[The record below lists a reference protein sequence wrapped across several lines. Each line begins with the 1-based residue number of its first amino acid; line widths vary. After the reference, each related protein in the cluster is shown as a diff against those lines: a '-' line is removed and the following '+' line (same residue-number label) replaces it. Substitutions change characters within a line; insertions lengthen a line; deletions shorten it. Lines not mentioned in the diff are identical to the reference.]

1 MPISVLA
8 IPLLPLAAFVL
19 TLLFGRQIGT
29 KVHWLPIAA
38 VLGSFCCAVAA
49 FFRTLSGEIINQ
61 DVYLWIHSDTFRVSV
76 GFLVDQLTAVM
87 LLVVTSVSALV
98 HIYSV
103 GYMKEKRAITAFLP
117 T

>member
-38 VLGSFCCAVAA
+38 VLDSFYCAHGHTVDGRSRAA
-49 FFRTLSGEIINQ
+49 VPVVGAPR
-61 DVYLWIHSDTFRVSV
+61 RVPE
-76 GFLVDQLTAVM
+76 
-87 LLVVTSVSALV
+87 VTN
-98 HIYSV
+98 
-103 GYMKEKRAITAFLP
+103 
-117 T
+117 